1 VRTGELGRLIEGLRA
16 RRSGAGWI
24 ARCPAHDDRTPSLS
38 LALTEAHGEGRVLV
52 HCFGGCTQADI
63 IDALGRRG
71 LWPRP
76 EPRARRIRKPAAGDK
91 GTRDLG
97 LRLWAEARPLHDGSW
112 PAILLNYFQSR
123 GLAPFEPCTAL
134 RFHPRLPHKRGIALP
149 ALLALATDGDG
160 RPAAVQA
167 TWLRADGGGKAN
179 VEPAR
184 KTFGR
189 VAGAAVRLTEG
200 DDVLLVGEGVE
211 SVLSVAQALGEGG
224 YALLGTGGLRSIV
237 LPEVYRDRR
246 VIVAADND
254 ESGAGQK
261 AAHAAARRLVEEQGF
276 LDVRI
281 ALPPRAGM
289 DFNDFLRSVA

>member
-1 VRTGELGRLIEGLRA
+1 MRTGELGRLIEGLRA
-16 RRSGAGWI
+16 RKSGAGWI

-38 LALTEAHGEGRVLV
+38 LAPGENGRVLV
-52 HCFGGCTQADI
+52 HCFGGCAPADVI
-63 IDALGRRG
+63 EALRRRG
-71 LWPRP
+71 LWPERELRTPPVHRP
-76 EPRARRIRKPAAGDK
+76 RGAGS

-97 LRLWAEARPLHDGSW
+97 LRLWAEARPLHDGNW
-112 PAILLNYFQSR
+112 PAILLTYFQSR
-123 GLAPFEPCTAL
+123 GLAPIEPCTAL
-134 RFHPRLPHKRGIALP
+134 RFHPRLPHGRGVALP
-149 ALLALATDGDG
+149 AVLALASDRDG

-167 TWLRADGGGKAN
+167 TWLRADGSGKAS
-179 VEPAR
+179 VEPVR

-189 VAGAAVRLTEG
+189 VAGAAVRLVEG

-211 SVLSVAQALGEGG
+211 SVLSAMQALGEGG
-224 YALLGTGGLRSIV
+224 YALLGTGGLKSVV
-237 LPEVYRDRR
+237 LPEAYRDRR

-254 ESGAGQK
+254 RSGAGQK

-281 ALPPRAGM
+281 ALPPRAGT